1 MNLIYAHSFATA
13 RNFAEHNDF
22 MPGDWKW
29 IQDADVVR
37 QHARADIYKVAHWE
51 HHPHRDHIDHAIE
64 RARDSHRLGTVVE
77 VDAGGGTLGVSD
89 A

>member
-1 MNLIYAHSFATA
+1 MNLIYAHSFAAA
-13 RNFAEHNDF
+13 RSFAEHNDL

-37 QHARADIYKVAHWE
+37 QHARADIYKVADWQ
-51 HHPHRDHIDHAIE
+51 HHPLRDRIDEAIE
-64 RARDSHRLGTVVE
+64 RARESHRLGIVT
-77 VDAGGGTLGVSD
+77 DADSGGGTLGVSG